1 MARPNLALA
10 LCLAACATPGGSDST
25 PRTTTA
31 TATSFAQAGAP
42 AALVAATSGAALL
55 ADDAPPISL
64 TASDG
69 TGLTL
74 TKLEAKAV
82 VEGPLALTELH
93 LQFKN
98 PRD

>member
-1 MARPNLALA
+1 MARPALSLAVVPVLW
-10 LCLAACATPGGSDST
+10 LAACATPGGSDST
-25 PRTTTA
+25 AHTTTA

-42 AALVAATSGAALL
+42 AALVAATSGAALI
-55 ADDAPPISL
+55 ADDAAPPISL

-93 LQFKN
+93 L
-98 PRD
+98 